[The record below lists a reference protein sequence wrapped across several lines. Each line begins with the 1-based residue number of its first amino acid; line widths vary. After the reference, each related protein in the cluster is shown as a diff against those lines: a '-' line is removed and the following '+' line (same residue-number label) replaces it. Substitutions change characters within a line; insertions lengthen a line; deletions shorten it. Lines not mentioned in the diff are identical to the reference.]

1 MQQAELSARNL
12 KFGVFEVDL
21 RAGELTKHGRRVRL
35 QDQPF
40 QLLAMLLEKPGALV
54 TREEL
59 HVKLWPETTV
69 DFDHGLNKAISKIR
83 EALGDSAENPR
94 FIETVA
100 RRGYR
105 FLADVTVVGAAQTE
119 VAVVEAAPAKIA
131 TDDLAVPQIPDPP
144 RLSDAGQ
151 PPRWK
156 LRPFAW
162 RIFGIVPV
170 LAISLS
176 TIFYPWRQ
184 AAPTIRSIV
193 VMPLENLSTDAS
205 QEFFAEGMT
214 DELITD
220 LAQIKR
226 IRVISSGI
234 VPGYTGPRPPV
245 REIVRELHVDAVMK
259 GTVLLSGDRVRINA
273 RLIDASTE
281 RDIWAQSYEG
291 DVHDTLKLQSEIA
304 GEIVEQFRT
313 ILNRQ
318 ERAPLDHS
326 MADNPDAARRRGDGA
341 NKAVEHVSH
350 AIASEPDDTQP
361 SLGPADVYASSG
373 HR

>member
-35 QDQPF
+35 QEQPF

-59 HVKLWPETTV
+59 HIKLWPETTV

-105 FLADVTVVGAAQTE
+105 FLADVTVVGAAQIDIS
-119 VAVVEAAPAKIA
+119 VADAASTKIT
-131 TDDLAVPQIPDPP
+131 TDDLAVQQILDQP
-144 RLSDAGQ
+144 RPGDAGLQ
-151 PPRWK
+151 RK
-156 LRPFAW
+156 RRSFAW

-170 LAISLS
+170 LAFSLS
-176 TIFYPWRQ
+176 TIFYPWTH
-184 AAPTIRSIV
+184 AAPTIHSIV
-193 VMPLENLSTDAS
+193 VMPLENLSTDPS

-226 IRVISSGI
+226 IRVISSGL
-234 VPGYTGPRPPV
+234 VPGYKGLRPSV
-245 REIVRELHVDAVMK
+245 RELARKLHVDAVMK

-273 RLIDASTE
+273 RLIDAST
-281 RDIWAQSYEG
+281 DSDVWAQSYEG

-304 GEIVEQFRT
+304 GEIVEQFRI

-318 ERAPLDHS
+318 ERAPLNNS
-326 MADNPDAARRRGDGA
+326 MANNPDANGRGGGGS
-341 NKAVEHVSH
+341 NKPVGHVGH
-350 AIASEPDDTQP
+350 AIAPEPF
-361 SLGPADVYASSG
+361 ASSG

>member
-1 MQQAELSARNL
+1 MQQAELSVRNL
-12 KFGVFEVDL
+12 KFGVFEADL
-21 RAGELTKHGRRVRL
+21 RTGELTKHGRRVRL
-35 QDQPF
+35 QEQPF

-105 FLADVTVVGAAQTE
+105 FLADVTVVGAAQLDVSVTD
-119 VAVVEAAPAKIA
+119 AAPTQITTGDIA
-131 TDDLAVPQIPDPP
+131 VQRIPDPP
-144 RLSDAGQ
+144 RLENVGL

-156 LRPFAW
+156 LRSFAW

-176 TIFYPWRQ
+176 TIFYPWTH
-184 AAPTIRSIV
+184 AAPVIHSIAV
-193 VMPLENLSTDAS
+193 LPFENLSTDPS

-226 IRVISSGI
+226 IRVISSGV
-234 VPGYTGPRPPV
+234 VPGYKGLRPPV
-245 REIVRELHVDAVMK
+245 REIARKVHVDAVMK

-273 RLIDASTE
+273 RLIDASTGG
-281 RDIWAQSYEG
+281 DVWAQSYEG
-291 DVHDTLKLQSEIA
+291 DVQDTLKLQSEIA
-304 GEIVEQFRT
+304 GEIVEQFRI
-313 ILNRQ
+313 ILDRQ
-318 ERAPLDHS
+318 ERAPLNNS
-326 MADNPDAARRRGDGA
+326 MADNPAADGRGGDGS
-341 NKAVEHVSH
+341 NKPAGHASH
-350 AIASEPDDTQP
+350 AIAPEPD
-361 SLGPADVYASSG
+361 SANSYSGLAEAFALSG

>member
-1 MQQAELSARNL
+1 MQQAELSVRTL

-21 RAGELTKHGRRVRL
+21 RTGELTRHGRRVRL

-59 HVKLWPETTV
+59 HLKLWPETTV

-105 FLADVTVVGAAQTE
+105 FLADVTVVGAA
-119 VAVVEAAPAKIA
+119 PAKIA
-131 TDDLAVPQIPDPP
+131 VADAEPKTIATGDLPVPQIPDPA
-144 RLSDAGQ
+144 RLGDTSP

-176 TIFYPWRQ
+176 TVFYPWTH
-184 AAPTIRSIV
+184 AARTIRSIV
-193 VMPLENLSTDAS
+193 VLPLENLSTDPS
-205 QEFFAEGMT
+205 QQFFAEGMT

-226 IRVISSGI
+226 IRVISSGLGS
-234 VPGYTGPRPPV
+234 GYRGASPPV
-245 REIVRELHVDAVMK
+245 REIVRELQVDAVMK

-291 DVHDTLKLQSEIA
+291 DVHDTLKLQGEIA
-304 GEIVEQFRT
+304 GEIVEQFRI

-318 ERAPLDHS
+318 ERAPLNHS
-326 MADNPDAARRRGDGA
+326 MADNPDAGGRSGDGSNQPVA
-341 NKAVEHVSH
+341 HVGH
-350 AIASEPDDTQP
+350 AIALEPADAK
-361 SLGPADVYASSG
+361 SYSGLADVYTSSG
-373 HR
+373 RR